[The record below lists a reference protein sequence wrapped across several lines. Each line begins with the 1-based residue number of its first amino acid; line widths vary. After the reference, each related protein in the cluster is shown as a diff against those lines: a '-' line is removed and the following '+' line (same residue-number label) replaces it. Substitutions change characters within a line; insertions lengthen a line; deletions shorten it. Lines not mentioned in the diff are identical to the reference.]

1 MGLSYESFDERF
13 FDVVDV
19 KQDLVTVCSG
29 FTFIEGSIWN
39 DVTGCLTFNDI
50 PESRTYRLEQGK
62 TVRLLREDTHK
73 ANGNAYDMDD
83 NIIVCEHVRSCISRT
98 NDQGENL
105 EVLVSHYGDKELNSP
120 NDVVVRS
127 DGVIFFTD
135 PRFGRNPSRV
145 GLERP
150 QELDFQGVFSFD
162 PGTGELKLLADD
174 FENPNGL
181 CFSPDEAFLYV
192 NDSPKKHIRKFRVE
206 ADGTLS
212 GGAVWAETTG
222 EGAGLPDGMKTDSRE
237 NVYCCAQGGIHIFN
251 KNADYLG
258 IIKVPEQTGNCAFG
272 GPDMDILYL
281 AASTT
286 LYSFRIKGRADK
298 NGRKILNGQ
307 GK

>member
-1 MGLSYESFDERF
+1 M
-13 FDVVDV
+13 
-19 KQDLVTVCSG
+19 
-29 FTFIEGSIWN
+29 
-39 DVTGCLTFNDI
+39 
-50 PESRTYRLEQGK
+50 
-62 TVRLLREDTHK
+62 
-73 ANGNAYDMDD
+73 
-83 NIIVCEHVRSCISRT
+83 
-98 NDQGENL
+98 
-105 EVLVSHYGDKELNSP
+105 
-120 NDVVVRS
+120 
-127 DGVIFFTD
+127 
-135 PRFGRNPSRV
+135 
-145 GLERP
+145 
-150 QELDFQGVFSFD
+150 
-162 PGTGELKLLADD
+162 ADD